1 MERLSV
7 KAFTSLADVRR
18 HREAMNALN
27 LASRRPCPFS
37 TVEYLE
43 TFLAHDEFGAKER
56 ELLVLAAFDG
66 ERLVGT
72 LTLRK
77 HWARLGR
84 GLFFRRVGVMVS
96 HDTDRP
102 HVVSRPEDEARCAQ
116 AFYEHL
122 VQQGGWSLLELNFQ
136 DSQSALL
143 APPPLNPLRY
153 WVRRYENMPISCAPV
168 AWADLDGYL
177 KSRSKG
183 SRRAFTRSF
192 RRTAEAGRLET
203 VSSSDSAAVPA
214 LLELYLDVERR
225 SWKQAAH
232 AGVGRDPRR
241 VAFFRALAQP
251 GQPMP
256 LTVHLVLL
264 DGLPVSGAVVGAF
277 GGVLHA
283 LEICFDQDYEQ
294 TGCGHLGGLLAFR
307 QAIREGLRE
316 VNMNGNYAY
325 NKAHYGAEATPTWAV
340 QVYRVGGLPWLKAQA
355 GRVKRWLKPEAAAA
369 GDFNPERR
377 EHETHTAER
386 PARAEERARAQA
398 VLDELAAKRA
408 KLERLS
414 GHELELALGMA
425 DKSNGKQEAA

>member
-18 HREAMNALN
+18 YREAMNALN

-43 TFLAHDEFGAKER
+43 TFLAHDEYGAKER
-56 ELLVLAAFDG
+56 ELLMLAAFDG

-72 LTLRK
+72 LALRK
-77 HWARLGR
+77 HWASLGR
-84 GLFFRRVGVMVS
+84 GLWFRRVGVMVS

-102 HVVSRPEDEARCAQ
+102 HVVSKPEDEARCAQ
-116 AFYEHL
+116 AFYEFL
-122 VQQGGWSLLELNFQ
+122 VKRGGWSLLELNFQ
-136 DSQSALL
+136 DAESALL

-153 WVRRYENMPISCAPV
+153 WVRRYENMPISRAPITV
-168 AWADLDGYL
+168 ADSEAYL
-177 KSRSKG
+177 KHLSKS
-183 SRRAFTRSF
+183 SRRVFVRSF
-192 RRTAEAGRLET
+192 RRSAEAGRLET
-203 VSSSDSAAVPA
+203 LTSSDPAAVPA

-225 SWKQAAH
+225 SWKEAAH
-232 AGVGRDPRR
+232 AGVRRDPRR

-256 LTVHLVLL
+256 LTVHLVLI
-264 DGLPVSGAVVGAF
+264 DGLPVAGSIAGVF
-277 GGVLHA
+277 GGVLQA

-294 TGCGHLGGLLAFR
+294 TGCGHLGGLLNFR
-307 QAIREGLRE
+307 QAMREGLRE

-355 GRVKRWLKPEAAAA
+355 GRIKRWLKPEAAPA
-369 GDFNPERR
+369 GAFNPERR

-386 PARAEERARAQA
+386 PARTEERARAQG
-398 VLDELAAKRA
+398 VLAELEAKGA

-414 GHELELALGMA
+414 GHELEVALGMA
-425 DKSNGKQEAA
+425 DKLNGKQEAA